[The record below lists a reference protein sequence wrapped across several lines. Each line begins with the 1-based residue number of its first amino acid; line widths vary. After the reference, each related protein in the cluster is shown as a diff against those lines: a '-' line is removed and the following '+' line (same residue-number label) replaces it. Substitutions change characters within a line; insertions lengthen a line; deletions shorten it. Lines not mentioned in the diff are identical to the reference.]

1 MNVLA
6 ATESIKEKLGPK
18 VTADL
23 FDLFDSMIQKSRQEI
38 VKEQVHEHEKI
49 ELRFERKLSEVE
61 ARLLKE
67 IAAIK
72 NELKLDIADLRSE
85 LKSEIET
92 SHSKLKSEIEALR
105 VEFKSDN
112 DRIRIEAEKNKADLI
127 KWMFL
132 FWIGT
137 VITILGGLF
146 GFLKLFLNQ

>member
-1 MNVLA
+1 MNVLTI
-6 ATESIKEKLGPK
+6 TESVKEKLGPK
-18 VTADL
+18 VTTDL
-23 FDLFDSMIQKSRQEI
+23 FDFFNLTIQKNRQEI
-38 VKEQVHEHEKI
+38 VKEQDHEHDKI

-67 IAAIK
+67 IAAVK

-85 LKSEIET
+85 LKSEIEA
-92 SHSKLKSEIEALR
+92 SHSKLELKIEASRL
-105 VEFKSDN
+105 EFKSDN

-137 VITILGGLF
+137 VITLLGGLF
-146 GFLKLFLNQ
+146 GFLKLFVNQ